1 MNKTEMEIRTE
12 MEELGIGK
20 ATFEYMVVGSKDPM
34 IVLMYAVYEH
44 RKIDPSAY
52 IKKEGNK

>member
-1 MNKTEMEIRTE
+1 MNKKEIEIRTE

-34 IVLMYAVYEH
+34 TVLMYAVYEH

-52 IKKEGNK
+52 IKKEA